1 MNKKVLLIGVVLS
14 LFLLV
19 GCSDTQKTLIEGEV
33 QGVGDDFVVINLEVY
48 DLCDNKEETVFVGDY
63 IFIMYDSSRFSNC
76 DSDLLEIKPKD
87 CYKNNH
93 KHCEC
98 EEKPKEETHKKHPNH
113 KCGGK

>member
-76 DSDLLEIKPKD
+76 DSDLLEIKPK
-87 CYKNNH
+87 
-93 KHCEC
+93 
-98 EEKPKEETHKKHPNH
+98 EETHKKHPNH